1 MTNIVLFKSH
11 EKFTFLF
18 WQGKKM
24 KEQEVNKARAVYYK
38 IFSSFFVYLTDQS
51 KYFQLLS
58 LLDIVKNNPLDSSS
72 AQAFLN
78 LSNKLQKDS
87 NVALLQEY
95 DDIFHN
101 PETKQVRTTA
111 SYYDEQVES
120 GKKRVQMI
128 DFLAKTKIR
137 RDEKK
142 YSEYEDNIGFIFAVL
157 SELAHLVSEGQ
168 EQYKTVQH
176 CMFADVLNEF
186 VDEFSKEVY
195 EHEKAD
201 IFKDV
206 IVALLSFM
214 EFERLYLQVSR
225 AKPKQIV
232 KEQASCE
239 EPISKEEM
247 ERRARNKAAKAAGAK
262 KQDNDVFVTYDVE
275 SDI

>member
-1 MTNIVLFKSH
+1 MLLFI
-11 EKFTFLF
+11 

-38 IFSSFFVYLTDQS
+38 IFSGFFVYLTDQS
-51 KYFQLLS
+51 RYFELLS
-58 LLDIVKNNPLDSSS
+58 LLDIVKTNPLDNASGE
-72 AQAFLN
+72 AFTN
-78 LSNKLQKDS
+78 IANKLQKDS

-101 PETKQVRTTA
+101 PHTTQVRTTA
-111 SYYDEQVES
+111 SFYDEQVES
-120 GKKRVQMI
+120 GRKRVQML

-137 RDEKK
+137 RDEKN
-142 YSEYEDNIGFIFAVL
+142 YSEYEDSIGFVFAVL
-157 SELAHLVSEGQ
+157 SELANLVADGQ

-176 CMFADVLNEF
+176 CIFADVLNEF
-186 VDEFSKEVY
+186 VDEISRTIY
-195 EHEKAD
+195 EHEKAN

-214 EFERLYLQVSR
+214 EFERLYLEVSR
-225 AKPKQIV
+225 AKPKEFKKQEV
-232 KEQASCE
+232 NKEE
-239 EPISKEEM
+239 TISKEEM

-262 KQDNDVFVTYDVE
+262 KQDDVFITYDVE